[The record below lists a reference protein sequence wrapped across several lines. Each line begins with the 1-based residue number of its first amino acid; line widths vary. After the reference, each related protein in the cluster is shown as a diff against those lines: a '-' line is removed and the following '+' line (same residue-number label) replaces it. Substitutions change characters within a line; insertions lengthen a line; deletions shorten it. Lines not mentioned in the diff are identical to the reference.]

1 MTQFRKAL
9 DQLRQKDGPGTFSI
23 SDQLSFLKDRT
34 HGEEFIRSR
43 PAHPQ
48 NLPEGRVEE
57 NVHGSHY
64 VIREDFDGDHYHG
77 NIRMGRLCDED
88 LATLLDLARCKH
100 DGLERDRII
109 FLDTETTGIQGG
121 AGMCPFLIGVGFF
134 RGDDFHVVQY
144 FIRDFDE
151 EPSMLL
157 ALGQMLKEF
166 DLIVTYNGKTFD
178 LPLVDNRFILS
189 RMEKPF
195 GHMSHFD
202 LLFTARRLWRN
213 GHGSCRLTAL
223 EHKLLQFIRGPDIH
237 GSMIPRAYFDYL
249 NHFDATP
256 LRSVFSHNV
265 YDILS
270 LAGLTIHACDRVVT
284 EPAPLDDAL
293 DVYSLG
299 KIFDRVR
306 NRPKSIECYELALR
320 SALPTPLRVRALE
333 RLSILY
339 RRVGEH
345 GRSLETCKRLMNHPA
360 FSLIGY
366 EGAAIHYSRH
376 AHDTVSAL
384 RVVAEA
390 LGRTEGIAPLARRR
404 ARLEVRMR
412 RLESKRELDGE
423 VVSDPWPGVRV
434 LRPVIE

>member
-9 DQLRQKDGPGTFSI
+9 NQLRRQDQPGSFSI

-34 HGEEFIRSR
+34 GGEGFLKPR
-43 PAHPQ
+43 PAVPR

-64 VIREDFDGDHYHG
+64 VIREVFDAGHYHG
-77 NIRMGRLCDED
+77 NIRVGRLCLDH

-100 DGLERDRII
+100 ESLERDRII

-134 RGDDFHVVQY
+134 RGDEFHVVQY
-144 FIRDFDE
+144 FMRDFNE

-157 ALGQMLKEF
+157 ALGRMLGEF

-223 EHKLLQFIRGPDIH
+223 EHKLIQFIRGPDIH

-249 NHFDATP
+249 NHFDAAR
-256 LRSVFSHNV
+256 LASVFSHNV

-299 KIFDRVR
+299 KMFDRVR
-306 NRPKSIECYELALR
+306 NRPKAIECYELALR
-320 SALPTPLRVRALE
+320 SVLPTILGVRALE

-345 GRSLETCKRLMNHPA
+345 ARSLGICKRLMDHPE

-366 EGAAIHYSRH
+366 EGASIHYSRH
-376 AHDTVSAL
+376 AHDIASAL
-384 RVVAEA
+384 RVVAEG
-390 LGRTEGIAPLARRR
+390 LGRTEGIAPLARRH
-404 ARLEVRMR
+404 ARLAVRKE
-412 RLESKRELDGE
+412 RLERKMGGGLARG
-423 VVSDPWPGVRV
+423 
-434 LRPVIE
+434 RPLVAVFPQQTTQ